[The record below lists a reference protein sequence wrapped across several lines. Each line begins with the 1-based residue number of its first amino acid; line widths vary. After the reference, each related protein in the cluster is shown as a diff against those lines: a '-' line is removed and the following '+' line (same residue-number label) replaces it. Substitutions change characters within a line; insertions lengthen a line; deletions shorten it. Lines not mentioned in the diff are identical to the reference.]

1 MAKHISRNREW
12 DDVAPLATASYN
24 WLPNQHSKESPFF
37 VTFGR
42 DTLTNLKHLI
52 NPKLRYMGTEKL
64 ILDLEIM
71 SNIYQAQIHNLKLA
85 RQCVIEDQ
93 KPVPNPKISTG
104 DLVLVRYDTRKL
116 FVPKYKTDYHV
127 IRVLGNKVEVKDNNG
142 KMSWFY
148 ISDVKK
154 TDMITKLIC
163 QLPDYDAFGHKGR
176 LNFDPVRVKDLGWSP
191 DDEDVIFDPSYISDV
206 PDKETAAA
214 VKAEITP
221 HATEKYNTR
230 DLPQ

>member
-1 MAKHISRNREW
+1 M
-12 DDVAPLATASYN
+12 APLATTSYN

-37 VTFGR
+37 VMFGR

-52 NPKLRYMGTEKL
+52 SPKLRYMGMEEL

-93 KPVPNPKISTG
+93 KPVPYSKINTG
-104 DLVLVRYDTRKL
+104 DLVLVRDHTSKS
-116 FVPKYKTDYHV
+116 FMPKYKMDYHV

-142 KMSWFY
+142 KMSWFH

-163 QLPDYDAFGHKGR
+163 QLPDYNTFGCMGR
-176 LNFDPVRVKDLGWSP
+176 LNFDPERVKDLGWTP
-191 DDEDVIFDPSYISDV
+191 EDQDVIFDPSYISDV
-206 PDKETAAA
+206 PDKETATA
-214 VKAEITP
+214 VKQRSHPMQLRSAKIQGISLNEINMIVYCKITV
-221 HATEKYNTR
+221 
-230 DLPQ
+230 